1 MWGWRA
7 LRRGRGDRRLGGYR
21 VSLRGWGGAK
31 VWEVDR
37 RDGGPAPPVYSW
49 CPWMVRHWSSSRDQ
63 APIPGNVRVPSEREG
78 PGSRGGRV
86 LPAPFRGRPRPA
98 GGRGAGCGGAGVRGE
113 GGFRASSDLPGC
125 TCQSASTPTNEG
137 PPRPVVAGLRS
148 GGPRGAVVLRR
159 RDQLAPPRAPRR
171 TSWHLLELIALHPT
185 AEVARPVGRS
195 VGEGAP
201 NAQPPHAREKEP
213 SKVTRSP
220 GADLRPHHPSRAV
233 RLREPHGAPPAG
245 GPLRPVPELV
255 RPGLPRGHHRVPD
268 GQGPGAGGRRGPDCG

>member
-1 MWGWRA
+1 MT
-7 LRRGRGDRRLGGYR
+7 R
-21 VSLRGWGGAK
+21 VRQRTAI
-31 VWEVDR
+31 
-37 RDGGPAPPVYSW
+37 
-49 CPWMVRHWSSSRDQ
+49 Q
-63 APIPGNVRVPSEREG
+63 PGKD
-78 PGSRGGRV
+78 
-86 LPAPFRGRPRPA
+86 
-98 GGRGAGCGGAGVRGE
+98 RGAASCHQGRNADANVMRRESCQTQKTTCLLEGCLSRNKG
-113 GGFRASSDLPGC
+113 PWKP
-125 TCQSASTPTNEG
+125 SASTPTNEG